1 MSLEDNELRD
11 IARTAAREASDE
23 FRVQTLASLDEL
35 VLKATSQILVGFGLQ
50 PDDQKEVRADLVY
63 LRAWR
68 KAMQQASV
76 AGMIATFGVLIPGI
90 AGAVWLGVEPSSS
103 PANKTVRHAFR
114 TTCSYFHHSTPSDI
128 FIVRHCR
135 MMSDV
140 PQ

>member
-11 IARTAAREASDE
+11 IARTAAREAADE

-76 AGMIATFGVLIPGI
+76 AGMIA
-90 AGAVWLGVEPSSS
+90 PS
-103 PANKTVRHAFR
+103 A
-114 TTCSYFHHSTPSDI
+114 C
-128 FIVRHCR
+128 
-135 MMSDV
+135 
-140 PQ
+140 